1 MAFKITSYRRVRRG
15 DKLPPSAPALLS
27 GAPAGPQPTAEP
39 ATPRGKI
46 GVVVDL
52 LKRPQGASMLELTM
66 ATGWQAHSVR
76 GALSSS
82 VKKGLGLTVVSS
94 ADETGRRYR
103 IGAVAEP
110 V

>member
-1 MAFKITSYRRVRRG
+1 MALKITCYRRVRRG

-27 GAPAGPQPTAEP
+27 GAPAGAEP
-39 ATPRGKI
+39 AATPRGKI